1 MTTIAGNNIRWLV
14 LDILMVLAY
23 LIQEI
28 NEFMHKQGGHVA
40 LLDQAL
46 DIN

>member
-1 MTTIAGNNIRWLV
+1 MHWLV
-14 LDILMVLAY
+14 LDILRVLAY
-23 LIQEI
+23 LIHEI
-28 NEFMHKQGGHVA
+28 NESIQKQGGHAA

>member
-1 MTTIAGNNIRWLV
+1 
-14 LDILMVLAY
+14 MVLAY
-23 LIQEI
+23 LIHEI
-28 NEFMHKQGGHVA
+28 NESMLKQGGHIA

>member
-1 MTTIAGNNIRWLV
+1 
-14 LDILMVLAY
+14 MVLAY
-23 LIQEI
+23 LIHEI